1 MDALAR
7 TVSAISLFVARLTVP
22 LMVIFGAWLVPARYL
37 RVGPDV
43 DLKESIALLFFALLM
58 GSLGLGYLREAH
70 VRIDL
75 LSKRFSRRVRAAF
88 ELAGCAGVVLPLC
101 IILIA
106 YGADAAWRSFQQGER
121 LAFGD
126 LPLQWLVRLTLPG
139 GALLLLA
146 AALSVAARSL
156 RTLRAPRDQ
165 DSPA

>member
-22 LMVIFGAWLVPARYL
+22 LMVIFGAWLAPGRHL

-43 DLKESIALLFFALLM
+43 DLKESIALLFFALVM

-75 LSKRFSRRVRAAF
+75 LSKRLSRRARAAF
-88 ELAGCAGVVLPLC
+88 ELAGCVGVVLPLC
-101 IILIA
+101 AVLIA
-106 YGADAAWRSFQQGER
+106 YGGDAAWRSFLQGER
-121 LAFGD
+121 LALGD

-146 AALSVAARSL
+146 AALSVSARSI
-156 RTLRAPRDQ
+156 RTLRAPRDEG
-165 DSPA
+165 SPA